1 MNILVV
7 RNDKLG
13 DFITALPTC
22 KVLKEYE
29 PANKITVLVA
39 PLNEEL
45 AKACDFIDEV
55 IVDRGESAWE
65 LAKKLRKYRFDV
77 SVTLFSNTRVAL
89 AQFLAGIPKRIA
101 PATKIAQIF
110 YNHRVKQRRSQVK
123 MAEFEYNLQ
132 LAKVLFGDISLDYPK
147 PLCRLKDAKSV
158 YSAFC
163 KEYGIVREVI
173 AFHPGFGGSSDANF
187 SPEEYAQMI
196 ESVLEAGRYDVVL
209 TFGPDEAEL
218 MAKMEL
224 LLQDTLR
231 GYDCSEKTG
240 IKVDSDKIPHPFYYQ
255 SGCGKKVVFY
265 ISTEGIVHFA
275 KIISGF
281 KLFVSTSTG
290 TYHLASLVGTPT
302 LTFFADTLFASA
314 ARWKSVG
321 DEKLQKHYMLPDDE
335 EKRKA
340 MLEEVKKELKAF

>member
-22 KVLKEYE
+22 KVLKEYD
-29 PANKITVLVA
+29 PSNKIAVLVA

-55 IVDRGESAWE
+55 IVDRGESVSE
-65 LAKKLRKYRFDV
+65 LAKRLRKHRFDV
-77 SVTLFSNTRVAL
+77 SLTLFSNTRVAL
-89 AQFLAGIPKRIA
+89 VQFLAGIPKRIA

-132 LAKVLFGDISLDYPK
+132 LAKALFEDISLEYPK
-147 PLCRLKDAKSV
+147 PLCRFDDAKEV
-158 YSAFC
+158 YAKFC
-163 KEYGIVREVI
+163 SEYGITRDAV

-187 SPEEYAQMI
+187 TPQEYVEMI
-196 ESVLEAGRYDVVL
+196 ESVLEADKYDVVL
-209 TFGPDEAEL
+209 TFGPDEAKL

-224 LLQDTLR
+224 LLQKTLTKHE
-231 GYDCSEKTG
+231 CTEKTG
-240 IKVDSDKIPHPFYYQ
+240 IKVDTDRIPHPFFYQ
-255 SGCGKKVVFY
+255 SNCGKKVVFY

-302 LTFFADTLFASA
+302 LTFFADTLFASSK
-314 ARWKSVG
+314 RWKSVG
-321 DEKLQKHYMLPDDE
+321 DESLQKHYMLPEDG
-335 EKRKA
+335 EKRKTI
-340 MLEEVKKELKAF
+340 LEEVKKELVSL